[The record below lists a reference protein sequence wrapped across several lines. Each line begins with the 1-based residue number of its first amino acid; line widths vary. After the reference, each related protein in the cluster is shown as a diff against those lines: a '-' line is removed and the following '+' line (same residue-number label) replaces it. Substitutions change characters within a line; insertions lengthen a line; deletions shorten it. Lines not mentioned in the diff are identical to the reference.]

1 MSTDLSTAVLG
12 RTGLEVTR
20 LSYGAME
27 VRDAPRGRPVTGDQ
41 AESILNAVLDA
52 GINFIDTSND
62 YGRSE
67 EFIGKYISHRRSEF
81 YVATKC
87 GCIPGGGPHVW
98 TRENLFRGLNES
110 LERMKTEYVDVM
122 QLHGGSVEDIQ
133 LENVVDTLQ
142 EMRQQGK
149 VRWIGTST
157 ALPHLPT
164 YVGWGVFDEFQI
176 PYSALQRDHEGW
188 ITKAAEAGIGTV
200 IRGGIAQ
207 GEPGAGRG
215 GAERWGKFEE
225 AGLDDLREEDDS
237 RSAFI
242 LRYTLA
248 HPHIHT
254 IIVGSLNPDHLSE
267 NLATARRGPLS
278 PDVYSDAKRR
288 LDSVGISP
296 AEA

>member
-1 MSTDLSTAVLG
+1 MSVDLSTAILG

-27 VRDAPRGRPVTGDQ
+27 VRDAPRGRPVTEDQ

-67 EFIGKYISHRRSEF
+67 ELIGKYISHRRSEF

-87 GCIPGGGPHVW
+87 GCVPGGGPHVW

-110 LERMKTEYVDVM
+110 LERMKTDYVDVM

-133 LENVVDTLQ
+133 REGVVDTLQ

-164 YVGWGVFDEFQI
+164 YLGWGVFDEFQI
-176 PYSALQRDHEGW
+176 PYSALQRDHEDW
-188 ITKAAEAGIGTV
+188 ITEAAKAGIGTV
-200 IRGGIAQ
+200 IRGGVAQ

-215 GAERWGKFEE
+215 SAERWGKFEE
-225 AGLDDLREEDDS
+225 AGLDELREEGES

-248 HPHIHT
+248 HPHVHT
-254 IIVGSLNPDHLSE
+254 TIVGTLNPDHLRE
-267 NLATARRGPLS
+267 NLETARRGPLS
-278 PDVYSDAKRR
+278 PDVYSEVKRR
-288 LDSVGISP
+288 LDTVGISP